1 MARSV
6 GVFGGVSESRIRRQM
21 CDIGRRLWQ
30 RQFCAGNDGNHSVR
44 VGRNRVLVTPTGL
57 SKGFM
62 KPGDICVVDME
73 GMQLSGQRRRTS
85 EILMHLTIFQERPDV
100 RAVIHTHPPHA
111 TAFAIAGIGL
121 PSGVYPEA
129 DYLLGPVRTAP
140 YVMPGDQRLGD
151 AIRPLV
157 KDATTIILQNHG
169 VVCFGADLEKCCY
182 NMEAVDAYARILMLV
197 KQIGSVRAL
206 TDEEM
211 SELLTVK
218 VRNGLADP
226 RLVNGRF
233 VGERSEG
240 FFKGCAKKR

>member
-1 MARSV
+1 MARSDAA
-6 GVFGGVSESRIRRQM
+6 FAKVSETSIRRLM
-21 CDIGRRLWQ
+21 CEIGRRLWL
-30 RQFCAGNDGNHSVR
+30 RQFCAGNDGNHAVR
-44 VGRNRVLVTPTGL
+44 VGENRVLITPTGI

-62 KPGDICVVDME
+62 KPADMCVVDMS
-73 GMQLSGQRRRTS
+73 GKQLSGTRRRTS
-85 EILMHLTIFQERPDV
+85 EVLMHLTIMQERPDV

-111 TAFAIAGIGL
+111 TAFAIAGLDL

-129 DYLLGPVRTAP
+129 DYLLGPVPTAP
-140 YVMPGDQRLGD
+140 YVMPGDQRLAE

-157 KDATTIILQNHG
+157 KGTTTILMQNHG
-169 VVCFGADLEKCCY
+169 VVCFGPDLEKCYY

-211 SELLTVK
+211 SELLTIK

-226 RLVNGRF
+226 RLVDGKF
-233 VGERSEG
+233 VGRRPEG
-240 FFKGCAKKR
+240 FFKGCSVKR